1 MQSGDNLMKTF
12 KNGAMLLSA
21 TAGVL
26 LALTGCSAA
35 AEQPSGASS
44 AGAEAAPVQAEIVV
58 PEAKEIFPKTSA
70 AIEKATSAAMVGDL
84 TNGSQKADLELSG
97 TMDGTNSR
105 AKVSLDGSTIELL
118 TVNKVTYMKADKA
131 FFEKAAGA
139 EAAKMLDSVSG
150 DKWIS
155 TKNASQFG
163 DFKIG
168 SLLESMGT
176 EELGT
181 KEAAKITEKS
191 LTDLNGAKAFKYS
204 GGDTTFWIAAE
215 GEPHLLQ
222 IEGTGSASDGAGTMT
237 FTEWNAVKPYEAP
250 AKSDVVSVPGL

>member
-1 MQSGDNLMKTF
+1 MKTF

-70 AIEKATSAAMVGDL
+70 AIEKATSATIVGDL
-84 TNGSQKADLELSG
+84 TVDSQKGKFELSG
-97 TMDGTNSR
+97 TVDGTNSKSMMSR
-105 AKVSLDGSTIELL
+105 GDSTIEML
-118 TVNKVTYMKADKA
+118 TVDNVAYMKPNKE
-131 FFEKAAGA
+131 FLTEQAGA
-139 EAAKMLDSVSG
+139 EAAKMLDSVAPG
-150 DKWIS
+150 KWIS
-155 TKNASQFG
+155 TKNASLFG
-163 DFKIG
+163 NLKIG

-176 EELGT
+176 GELGT
-181 KEAAKITEKS
+181 KEAAKITKKD
-191 LTDLNGAKAFKYS
+191 LADLNGTKAFKYT
-204 GGDTTFWIAAE
+204 GGEEVFWIAAE
-215 GEPHLLQ
+215 GEPHLLK
-222 IEGTGSASDGAGTMT
+222 IESTGTGTMT

>member
-1 MQSGDNLMKTF
+1 MKNF
-12 KNGAMLLSA
+12 KNSTMLLSA

-26 LALTGCSAA
+26 LALTGCSAP
-35 AEQPSGASS
+35 AEQPAGASN
-44 AGAEAAPVQAEIVV
+44 ANVENAPAEAEIVV
-58 PEAKEIFPKTSA
+58 PEASEIFPKTSA

-84 TNGSQKADLELSG
+84 VNGSQKAKLDLSG
-97 TMDGTNSR
+97 TIDGSNTR
-105 AKVSLDGSTIELL
+105 AKVSMGGGNIEVL
-118 TVNKVTYMKADKA
+118 TVNKVAYMKADKA

-139 EAAKMLDSVSG
+139 EAAKMLDSVAA

-181 KEAAKITEKS
+181 KEAGKITDKS
-191 LTDLNGAKAFKYS
+191 LTDLDGVKAFKYT
-204 GGDTTFWIAAE
+204 GGDTSFWIAAE
-215 GEPHLLQ
+215 GEPYLLQ
-222 IEGTGSASDGAGTMT
+222 VEGTGSASEGAGTMT
-237 FTEWNAVKPYEAP
+237 FSQWNTVKPYEAP
-250 AKSDVVSVPGL
+250 AKSEVVSVPGL